1 MNYHPAA
8 AAVKARIFDE
18 LVNVLYRQATPIFF
32 GNFSVVI
39 LSVYLLWNELE
50 RSVLLSWAAAIFL
63 LTLIRIVIVRRDL
76 RVVHTPDQAV
86 RRAWIY
92 TLFAGLSGC
101 LWGSIGIFFFA
112 PDSTIVTVFICILL
126 AGMTGGSVAS
136 QSSFPPAY
144 YAFALPTVLPF
155 AMRCFMYG
163 GPLFSVLAL
172 LSLFLLGVNLAYSRN
187 VHRTVREAVSLRFEN
202 TELIAQLRQEKERAE
217 SASRSK
223 SQFLAAASH
232 DLRQPTHALGLYIA
246 TLRAICS
253 APSVSGAEVGNI
265 AGKLQTALK
274 GLVQL
279 LDVLLDISK
288 LDAGAVKVKREVFD
302 LQELLETIDQQFAAL
317 ASEHRLRLIVMPSTV
332 VVQTDRALLHSII
345 ANFVSNAIRYTEQG
359 KVLLGV
365 RRRGDFIEI
374 QVLDTGI
381 GIAAEQSQLIFSE
394 FYQIGNAARRRE
406 HGLGLGLAIVKRTAD
421 LLKLRIGLRSVLGKG
436 SVFSVWLPVAHR
448 VSLASPPLAHVPAA
462 IAATKTVL
470 VVDDDTGVLDSMQLL
485 LTSWGHKVVTANS
498 LDSAV
503 QALQSYQAENTHAPI
518 DLILSDFRL
527 AENVTGIDVVQAL
540 RLASA
545 YAIPAV
551 LITGDTSVD
560 SINRISH
567 ANLRILHKPLAPEA
581 LMAVLRDLH

>member
-1 MNYHPAA
+1 M
-8 AAVKARIFDE
+8 
-18 LVNVLYRQATPIFF
+18 
-32 GNFSVVI
+32 
-39 LSVYLLWNELE
+39 
-50 RSVLLSWAAAIFL
+50 LSWAAAIFL

-76 RVVHTPDQAV
+76 RMAHTPDQAA

-155 AMRCFMYG
+155 ALRCFFYG

-246 TLRAICS
+246 TLRAMCS

-302 LQELLETIDQQFAAL
+302 LRELLETIDQQFAAL
-317 ASEHRLRLIVMPSTV
+317 ASEHRLRLIVMPSAV
-332 VVQTDRALLHSII
+332 LVQTDRALLHSII
-345 ANFVSNAIRYTEQG
+345 ANFVSNAIRYTEP
-359 KVLLGV
+359 VSY
-365 RRRGDFIEI
+365 
-374 QVLDTGI
+374 T
-381 GIAAEQSQLIFSE
+381 
-394 FYQIGNAARRRE
+394 
-406 HGLGLGLAIVKRTAD
+406 H
-421 LLKLRIGLRSVLGKG
+421 LR
-436 SVFSVWLPVAHR
+436 AHE
-448 VSLASPPLAHVPAA
+448 
-462 IAATKTVL
+462 T
-470 VVDDDTGVLDSMQLL
+470 
-485 LTSWGHKVVTANS
+485 
-498 LDSAV
+498 
-503 QALQSYQAENTHAPI
+503 
-518 DLILSDFRL
+518 
-527 AENVTGIDVVQAL
+527 
-540 RLASA
+540 
-545 YAIPAV
+545 
-551 LITGDTSVD
+551 
-560 SINRISH
+560 
-567 ANLRILHKPLAPEA
+567 
-581 LMAVLRDLH
+581 